1 MRLKSEVTLR
11 YNNLTTSS
19 MDQYSCGQKVQHI
32 LSCFSVNKH
41 ISLLYQHITRVLP
54 RCFTETHCD
63 TIVLSY
69 DMKEQRRLH
78 LLTGLMRDVSE
89 FEEEAVHIEV
99 FLGGRWKRRVM
110 VLPKWQIAIMQR
122 QDVYHMTDD
131 DQAEIQVRLASGRR

>member
-1 MRLKSEVTLR
+1 
-11 YNNLTTSS
+11 
-19 MDQYSCGQKVQHI
+19 
-32 LSCFSVNKH
+32 
-41 ISLLYQHITRVLP
+41 
-54 RCFTETHCD
+54 
-63 TIVLSY
+63 
-69 DMKEQRRLH
+69 MKEQRRLH